1 MIMKTS
7 NSISNDC
14 PTQDNI
20 INCSECDLECKL
32 RMAAKITL
40 EERYKQTEEYYKK
53 FFYLEKDL
61 QTEVSPEPPAVIY
74 F

>member
-1 MIMKTS
+1 MSNTYLVETIMKTS

-32 RMAAKITL
+32 RMATNNK
-40 EERYKQTEEYYKK
+40 EE
-53 FFYLEKDL
+53 
-61 QTEVSPEPPAVIY
+61 VPPEPLPAVIY